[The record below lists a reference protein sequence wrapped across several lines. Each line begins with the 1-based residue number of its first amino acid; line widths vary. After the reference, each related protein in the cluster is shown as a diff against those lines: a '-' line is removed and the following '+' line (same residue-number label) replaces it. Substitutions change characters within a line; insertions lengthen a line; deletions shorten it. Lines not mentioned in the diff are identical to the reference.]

1 MKGEALMTDEAKL
14 RQYAKQAQ
22 ASMAIE
28 GYIISDEESERYL
41 QEYINE
47 PEREEVAAIADEAK
61 RRGLSVAEAVREY
74 FRKKNK

>member
-1 MKGEALMTDEAKL
+1 MTDKVKL

-28 GYIISDEESERYL
+28 GYKISDEESERYL

-47 PEREEVAAIADEAK
+47 PEREEVAAVADEAK
-61 RRGLSVAEAVREY
+61 RLGLSVAEAVRKY
-74 FRKKNK
+74 FQEKSK